1 MGISNYALLMHHRC
15 ISSTRWVRLHKAL
28 TKVINFGLPKSGGI
42 VPYVASR
49 SILLKT
55 IDIFRKVWEV
65 RICIDNNKL

>member
-42 VPYVASR
+42 VPED
-49 SILLKT
+49 KT
-55 IDIFRKVWEV
+55 WRDQKFVGCADAI
-65 RICIDNNKL
+65 